1 MNMNHEKYTYQV
13 AWSEEDREYVA
24 TVLEFPSLS
33 WLAPTRQDAENGLVE
48 LVADVLEDMAEADE
62 TIPVPLGERTYSGK
76 FNVRTSRSLHR
87 RLVQEA
93 QSEGVSLNTWINQKL
108 ASA

>member
-1 MNMNHEKYTYQV
+1 MMNPEKYTYQV
-13 AWSEEDREYVA
+13 SWSEEDGEYVA

-33 WLAPTRQDAENGLVE
+33 WLAPERQEAENGLVR
-48 LVADVLEDMAEADE
+48 LVTDVVKDMAESGE
-62 TIPVPLGERTYSGK
+62 TIPTPLGERSYSGK

-87 RLVQEA
+87 RLVMEA
-93 QSEGVSLNTWINQKL
+93 QTEGVSLNAWINQKL

>member
-1 MNMNHEKYTYQV
+1 MDANKYTYV
-13 AWSEEDREYVA
+13 VSWSADDSEYVA

-33 WLAPTRQDAENGLVE
+33 WLAADRQEAENGLVD
-48 LVADVLEDMAEADE
+48 LVAEVIEDMEHSGE
-62 TIPVPLGERTYSGK
+62 VVPTPLGERSYSGK

-87 RLVQEA
+87 RLVMLAET
-93 QSEGVSLNTWINQKL
+93 EGVSLNALINQKL

>member
-1 MNMNHEKYTYQV
+1 MNPEKYTYQV
-13 AWSEEDREYVA
+13 SWSEEDHEYVA

-33 WLAPTRQDAENGLVE
+33 WLAPDRQEAENGLVH
-48 LVADVLEDMAEADE
+48 LVAEILEDMADSGE
-62 TIPVPLGERTYSGK
+62 TIPAPLGERTYSGK

-87 RLVQEA
+87 RLVVEA

-108 ASA
+108 ASAG